1 MKLLDGG
8 ATVLLVISVVYFTGY
23 LLDKSKPK
31 QCLYQEE
38 IRTGVVVSEWVNC
51 SSVERSEK

>member
-8 ATVLLVISVVYFTGY
+8 ATVLLVISVVYFANY
-23 LLDKSKPK
+23 LLEGTKPK

-38 IRTGVVVSEWVNC
+38 IKQGVIVAEWVDC
-51 SSVERSEK
+51 DSIERGEK